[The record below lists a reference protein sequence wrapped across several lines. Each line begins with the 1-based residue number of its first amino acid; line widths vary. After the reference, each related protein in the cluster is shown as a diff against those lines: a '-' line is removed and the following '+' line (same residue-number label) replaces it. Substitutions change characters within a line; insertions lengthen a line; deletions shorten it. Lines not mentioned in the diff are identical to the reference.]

1 MSLKLISGMMKSSGN
16 EALLVMDADG
26 ANQIVVI
33 NKEALFD
40 VADPPR
46 CDESRLQAAI
56 DIFSKIASAKYDRGE
71 LERDGRIR
79 ITAVD
84 VIAWSRTHGHV
95 SDHNPMP
102 H

>member
-26 ANQIVVI
+26 VNQIVVI
-33 NKEALFD
+33 NREALLD

-46 CDESRLQAAI
+46 CDESRLQERI
-56 DIFSKIASAKYDRGE
+56 DIFSEIASAKYDRGDFE
-71 LERDGRIR
+71 GDGRIR

-84 VIAWSRTHGHV
+84 VTEWTGAHETAGGRDPTHH
-95 SDHNPMP
+95 
-102 H
+102 